1 MNDVQTREAL
11 VSSLERHEEDLEQAL
26 DELKVAVQRPFAIGE
41 RVAQHIG
48 EHPLPWIAGALLIG
62 LWLGSRD

>member
-11 VSSLERHEEDLEQAL
+11 VSSLERHEEELEQAF
-26 DELKVAVQRPFAIGE
+26 DELKLAVQRPFAIGDH
-41 RVAQHIG
+41 VAQHIG
-48 EHPLPWIAGALLIG
+48 EHPLPWLAGALLFG

>member
-11 VSSLERHEEDLEQAL
+11 VSSLERDEEELEQAL
-26 DELKVAVQRPFAIGE
+26 DELKVAVRRPFAIGE
-41 RVAQHIG
+41 NAAQHIA
-48 EHPLPWIAGALLIG
+48 EHPLPWLVGALLVG